1 MLCKVDSTAQL
12 PNKKELFKTFKLTR
26 VAWRLEVFNESV
38 TLHVSL
44 TPSSATS
51 IYLSCFSIYSSGTIK
66 PDGLAV
72 ELKMRENSTEQKN
85 ALVVSISFHLS

>member
-12 PNKKELFKTFKLTR
+12 PNKKDLFKTFKLTR

-51 IYLSCFSIYSSGTIK
+51 IYLYLVFFYI
-66 PDGLAV
+66 
-72 ELKMRENSTEQKN
+72 LKWNN
-85 ALVVSISFHLS
+85 